1 MSFYSSP
8 TYHFGNLNPVF
19 NATDY
24 EPQNTTTL
32 TEATADERYLKL
44 SGGICTGSLTAP
56 SLSLTTSLSAS
67 TATLSTSLSVPTA
80 TVSTSLSVPT
90 ATVSSSLTVP
100 SITLSS
106 NSISQTVGQV
116 GYLYSTSISATV
128 STSGAL
134 TNIGSISSLPVGVYM
149 ISYMFNLS
157 TNSSSTTTITKI
169 LFGFSTTS
177 TSFSPSYLRN
187 SDNGIS
193 ETVSTSSVAYKSRT
207 FIYQQS
213 STVLYCNGNIIYSGA
228 SSTIIV
234 SGYIQ
239 ALRIA

>member
-56 SLSLTTSLSAS
+56 SLSLTTSLS
-67 TATLSTSLSVPTA
+67 VPTA

-100 SITLSS
+100 AITLSS
-106 NSISQTVGQV
+106 NSISQTVGQI
-116 GYLYSTSISATV
+116 GYIYSTSVSATV
-128 STSGAL
+128 SSSGTL
-134 TNIGSISSLPVGVYM
+134 TNIASISSLPIGVYI
-149 ISYMFNLS
+149 ISYGLSFNSNTSSGCILQKYVLAFSTSSSSNSTANLINSNLS
-157 TNSSSTTTITKI
+157 TGQSINQTTT
-169 LFGFSTTS
+169 FYQS
-177 TSFSPSYLRN
+177 SP
-187 SDNGIS
+187 
-193 ETVSTSSVAYKSRT
+193 

-213 STVLYCNGNIIYSGA
+213 SSSNLYFNATLNYSGV
-228 SSTIIV
+228 STGIV
-234 SGYIQ
+234 VGGTIQ